1 MAEEFRRRPGP
12 GEDSV
17 TATEMTWAQ
26 VIRRD
31 LVWGISLAI
40 ASLLMFLLWDV
51 LPDRGRA
58 VFVLALVVWAGVE
71 VVRRDKALWYDRPWE
86 FAKKHPLEVVAILLM
101 GAGVYWWMIAE
112 MAGDPPYAPLGLAV
126 AGSLLYELGL
136 AWPGYRKDEPSETP
150 PLTRLERAKRATGVL
165 VFFASYC
172 GFILLGDY
180 FF

>member
-1 MAEEFRRRPGP
+1 MAEEVRRRPGT

-17 TATEMTWAQ
+17 TATEMTWAR
-26 VIRRD
+26 VIRRG
-31 LVWGISLAI
+31 LVWGIALAI

-51 LPDRGRA
+51 LPDRGRV

-71 VVRRDKALWYDRPWE
+71 VVRRDKALWFDRPWE
-86 FAKKHPLEVVAILLM
+86 FAKKHPLEVVSILLM

-136 AWPGYRKDEPSETP
+136 AWPGYREDEPSETP

-172 GFILLGDY
+172 GLILLGGY